1 MSEVKPAPTIE
12 DLAELA
18 GHVVRKVMITGS
30 TKSGLNE
37 WWTKN
42 NCDYHGLRAI
52 KHTSICLMQKDGNAP
67 KDVDG
72 ENKLDHAE
80 RAIVRAV
87 FLLAKLKGQ
96 MK

>member
-1 MSEVKPAPTIE
+1 MSDVKPAPTIE

-18 GHVVRKVMITGS
+18 GHVVRKIMINGS

-37 WWTKN
+37 WWAKN
-42 NCDYHGLRAI
+42 DCDYHGLRII
-52 KHTSICLMQKDGNAP
+52 KHASICLMQNGGNAP
-67 KDVDG
+67 KEVD
-72 ENKLDHAE
+72 EETKINHAE
-80 RAIVRAV
+80 RAIVRAT